1 MNIELATLMD
11 HFYKLM
17 WPMLRISALLM
28 TAPIF
33 SLNALNVRIRI
44 LFGLAL
50 TVMVYPLYDWPV
62 IDPLSGMGLLEMANQ
77 ITLGVLMGLT
87 LQVVVAAV
95 LVAGQT
101 ISNSVGLSMATLI
114 DPNTGN
120 VPVLSQFLIILS
132 TLIFIGLG
140 GHALLIGMVIDS
152 FSTMPIGKSLL
163 SANAWTGLA
172 AWSSMMFLG
181 ALLTALPVVVTMLF
195 INMGLGITT
204 RAAPALNIFSVGFP
218 ALLLA
223 GFAIMIMSLPSMG
236 ARIQWLW
243 LQGLQQVNQLLG
255 IA

>member
-50 TVMVYPLYDWPV
+50 TVMVYPLYDWP
-62 IDPLSGMGLLEMANQ
+62 IINPLSGMGLLEMANQ

-95 LVAGQT
+95 VVAGQT
-101 ISNSVGLSMATLI
+101 ISNAVGLSMATLI

-140 GHALLIGMVIDS
+140 GHALLIGMIIDS
-152 FSTMPIGKSLL
+152 FSSMPIGKSLL
-163 SANAWTGLA
+163 SASAWTGLA
-172 AWSSMMFLG
+172 AWSSMIFLG

>member
-17 WPMLRISALLM
+17 WPMLRISAMLM

-33 SLNALNVRIRI
+33 SLNALNLRIRI

-50 TVMVYPLYDWPV
+50 TVMVYPLHDWPV
-62 IDPLSGMGLLEMANQ
+62 IDPLSGNGLLEMANQ

-101 ISNSVGLSMATLI
+101 VSNSVGLSMATLI
-114 DPNTGN
+114 DPNSGN
-120 VPVLSQFLIILS
+120 VPVLSQFLIIMA

-140 GHALLIGMVIDS
+140 GHALLLGMVMES
-152 FSTMPIGKSLL
+152 FNTMPVGKSLL
-163 SANAWTGLA
+163 SPSAWTALA
-172 AWSSMMFLG
+172 AWSSMIFLG

-218 ALLLA
+218 ALLIA
-223 GFAIMIMSLPSMG
+223 GFAVMIISLPSMG
-236 ARIQWLW
+236 SRIQWLW

>member
-17 WPMLRISALLM
+17 WPMLRISAMLM

-33 SLNALNVRIRI
+33 SLNALNLRIRI

-50 TVMVYPLYDWPV
+50 TVMVYPLHDWPV
-62 IDPLSGMGLLEMANQ
+62 IDPLSGNGLLEVANQ

-114 DPNTGN
+114 DPNSGN
-120 VPVLSQFLIILS
+120 VPVLSQFLIIMA

-140 GHALLIGMVIDS
+140 GHALLLGMVMES
-152 FSTMPIGKSLL
+152 FNTMPVGKSLL
-163 SANAWTGLA
+163 SPSAWTALA
-172 AWSSMMFLG
+172 AWSSMIFLG

-195 INMGLGITT
+195 INIGLGITT

-223 GFAIMIMSLPSMG
+223 GFAVMMMSLPSMG
-236 ARIQWLW
+236 SRIQWLW